1 MTIPTV
7 AVSPSER
14 NAAREALLVK
24 ENELAGGR
32 S

>member
-7 AVSPSER
+7 TVSQLES
-14 NAAREALLVK
+14 REALLVRQ
-24 ENELAGGR
+24 NELTGGR